1 MNDINLS
8 ITKKQKAFID
18 ATETE
23 VLFGG
28 AAGGGKSYAQCID
41 AMLYALKYKKSKQ
54 LLLRRTFPE
63 LELSILRTVREMYPS
78 DIWKYNV
85 QQHTGRFANGS
96 LIDFGYINSEQDL
109 TRYQSAEFDV
119 IRFDELTHFTEEMY
133 RYLFSR
139 LRGANPYP
147 KQMKSSTNP
156 GNVGHSWVKA
166 RFIDPAPPDT
176 VIETPQGTR
185 RFIPSKVQD
194 NVFLMQ
200 SDPSYIERLQNLSEN
215 EQKALLH
222 GSWDV
227 FEGQYF
233 TEWRSDLH
241 VIDPIEIQPWW
252 QVYRALDYGLD
263 RLACLWAAFDE
274 IGNAYVF
281 RELCVSDTIV
291 SDAARMI
298 LSAGD
303 EPVVA
308 TFMPSDLLGRSSQT
322 GVSIYETFSSCG
334 LSGTPV
340 NNPRVP
346 GWLNLKEWMH
356 PVDDGAG
363 NVRPRLRIFSTCR
376 ELIRCIP
383 QLQYAKTG
391 DPSDVAKDPHDIT
404 HAPDALRYLMD
415 GRPKPGVKPVEDH
428 HHIHRTPIQ
437 RQAASILGYG
447 GKR

>member
-1 MNDINLS
+1 MDLS

-18 ATETE
+18 AQETE

-41 AMLYALKYKKSKQ
+41 AMLYALRFPKSKQ

-63 LELSILRTVREMYPS
+63 LEMSILRTVRDLYPA
-78 DIWKYNV
+78 DKWRYNV
-85 QQHTGRFANGS
+85 QQHVGRFPNGS
-96 LIDFGYINSEQDL
+96 MIDFGYINSEMDL
-109 TRYQSAEFDV
+109 QRYQSAEFDV

-139 LRGANPYP
+139 LRGANTYP
-147 KQMKSSTNP
+147 KQIKSSTNP

-176 VIETPQGTR
+176 VITTPQGTR

-194 NVFLMQ
+194 NVFLMNN
-200 SDPSYIERLQNLSEN
+200 DPDYIARLKNLSET
-215 EQKALLH
+215 EQKALLY
-222 GSWDV
+222 GDWDV

-233 TEWRSDLH
+233 TEWSAELH
-241 VIDPIEIQPWW
+241 TMDPVPIQPWW

-263 RLACLWAAFDE
+263 RLACLWCAFDE
-274 IGNAYVF
+274 VGNAYVF
-281 RELCVSDTIV
+281 RELCVSNTIV

-303 EPVVA
+303 EPVTA

-322 GVSIYETFSSCG
+322 GVSIYEAFANAG
-334 LSGTPV
+334 LQGDPV
-340 NNPRVP
+340 SNPRVP
-346 GWLNLKEWMH
+346 GWLNLKEWLH
-356 PVDDGAG
+356 PRSDGAG
-363 NVRPRLRIFSTCR
+363 NVSPRLKIFSTCT
-376 ELIRCIP
+376 ELIRCLP

-404 HAPDALRYLMD
+404 HAPDALRYMMD
-415 GRPKPGVKPVEDH
+415 GRPRPGEKPKEERHHRQPV
-428 HHIHRTPIQ
+428 PIQ
-437 RQAASILGYG
+437 RQAASIIAFG
-447 GKR
+447 GRR

>member
-1 MNDINLS
+1 MRLE

-18 ATETE
+18 AEETE

-41 AMLYALKYKKSKQ
+41 AMLYALKFPKSKQ

-63 LELSILRTVREMYPS
+63 LEMSILRTVRDLYPA
-78 DIWKYNV
+78 DKWRYNV
-85 QQHTGRFANGS
+85 QQHVGRFPNGS
-96 LIDFGYINSEQDL
+96 TIDFGYINSEMDL

-139 LRGANPYP
+139 LRGANAYP
-147 KQMKSSTNP
+147 KQIKSSTNP

-176 VIETPQGTR
+176 VITTPQGTR

-194 NVFLMQ
+194 NVFLMK
-200 SDPSYIERLQNLSEN
+200 SDPDYVDRLKNMSET
-215 EQKALLH
+215 EQRALLY
-222 GSWDV
+222 GDWDV

-233 TEWRSDLH
+233 TEWSTELH
-241 VIDPIEIQPWW
+241 VMDPIQIQPWW

-263 RLACLWAAFDE
+263 RLACLWGSFDE
-274 IGNAYVF
+274 LGNAYIF

-298 LSAGD
+298 LEAGQ
-303 EPVVA
+303 EPVTA

-322 GVSIYETFSSCG
+322 GVSIYEAFSSAG
-334 LSGTPV
+334 LEGTPV
-340 NNPRVP
+340 SNPRVA
-346 GWLNLKEWMH
+346 GWLNVKEWLH

-363 NVRPRLRIFSTCR
+363 NVRPRLRVFSTCR

-391 DPSDVAKDPHDIT
+391 DPSDVATQPHEIT
-404 HAPDALRYLMD
+404 HAPDALRYLLD
-415 GRPKPGVKPVEDH
+415 GRPRPGEKPEEDR
-428 HHIHRTPIQ
+428 HHIHRRPLQ
-437 RQAASILGYG
+437 QQAASIINYG
-447 GKR
+447 GRR